1 MNEYLSL
8 ASLTAFALAIYLIAF
23 AFSTI
28 RKNPANWGKPLAV
41 LILLGLMLCVLVAV
55 RDGYGFRSDAVIAFT
70 GWQATL
76 FSVLG
81 ISILLIGLIAV
92 INRKFVS
99 KSLFVSVFGLF
110 VIKLIVME
118 TIRLVSVVG
127 EVL

>member
-1 MNEYLSL
+1 
-8 ASLTAFALAIYLIAF
+8 
-23 AFSTI
+23 
-28 RKNPANWGKPLAV
+28 
-41 LILLGLMLCVLVAV
+41 MLCVLVAV

-81 ISILLIGLIAV
+81 ISILLIGLIAL

-99 KSLFVSVFGLF
+99 KTLFVSVFGLF
-110 VIKLIVME
+110 MIKLIVME
-118 TIRLVSVVG
+118 TIRLINVVG